1 MKNSSTESDLAKA
14 QHNLAEWWRSHK
26 NPQPGV
32 RGELLKHLSAL
43 RKCLERV
50 ETIDDRSAESG
61 STWKS
66 TELEGDIEAAGRALT
81 FLCDMFGVGH
91 GDV

>member
-1 MKNSSTESDLAKA
+1 M
-14 QHNLAEWWRSHK
+14 
-26 NPQPGV
+26 

-50 ETIDDRSAESG
+50 ETLDDRSAESG

-66 TELEGDIEAAGRALT
+66 TELEGDIEAAGRALA
-81 FLCDMFGVGH
+81 FLGDMFGVPSE
-91 GDV
+91 VK